1 MSKKQFLKRH
11 ILIINK
17 LKSKTSSFEELKQYL
32 NIQSQFDEENY
43 DISVRTLQRDIS
55 EIKSIYDIEIKYN
68 RKEKVYEITESFI
81 DYRSDRLLE
90 ASDILDTI
98 QIAQKF
104 SDEIIFEQ
112 RKSCGTEHIFQL
124 IHAIKNNLEVSFYHQ
139 KYWEDFN
146 SNKIIQPYFL
156 KESKNRWYVIG
167 IETNTGK
174 IRTFGLDRISS
185 LQISDKKFDKK
196 TNITHTS
203 LFQNSFGIISREEAP
218 IKITLE
224 VSKFQTAYL
233 KALPLHQSQIIAS
246 ENEMF
251 AILELTIHPTYDF
264 IMEILSM
271 GSEIVVIE
279 PLSLKKEIQNTLL
292 KTLKKY
298 K

>member
-1 MSKKQFLKRH
+1 MSKKQFVKRH

-174 IRTFGLDRISS
+174 IRTVGLDRISS

-279 PLSLKKEIQNTLL
+279 PLSLKKEIRNTLL